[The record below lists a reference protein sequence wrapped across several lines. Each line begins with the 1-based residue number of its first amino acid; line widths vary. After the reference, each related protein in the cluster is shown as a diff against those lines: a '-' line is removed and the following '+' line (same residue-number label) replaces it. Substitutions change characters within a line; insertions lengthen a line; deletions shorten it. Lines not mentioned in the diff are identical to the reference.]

1 VPGKYTT
8 EREGRQMSA
17 DPLLQLLTQ
26 ALLNI
31 YARAGREVTY
41 VTDAGERR
49 PYWANRYL
57 QALKRAIRE
66 GTLEALVKFVEDLV
80 TRDEPSRGFFYLKD
94 AGHLDLSV
102 EALVLDESQPF
113 HELFSA
119 EAVEASRVRLEEHG
133 YESIGSA
140 EGAVAPERDE
150 DNRPSPSSPLELDL
164 KLTVGTDGL
173 VTLRVVQ

>member
-1 VPGKYTT
+1 
-8 EREGRQMSA
+8 MS
-17 DPLLQLLTQ
+17 DSLLHLLTQ

-41 VTDAGERR
+41 LTDAGERR

-66 GTLEALVKFVEDLV
+66 GTLEALVTFIDDLV
-80 TRDEPSRGFFYLKD
+80 TREEPSRGFFYLKEAD
-94 AGHLDLSV
+94 RLDLSV

-113 HELFSA
+113 HDLFSE
-119 EAVEASRVRLEEHG
+119 EAVEASRSRLNEHG
-133 YESIGSA
+133 YELDGSV
-140 EGAVAPERDE
+140 EGAVAPEGDHDVR
-150 DNRPSPSSPLELDL
+150 SSASTPLELDL

-173 VTLRVVQ
+173 VTLRIVQ

>member
-1 VPGKYTT
+1 
-8 EREGRQMSA
+8 MSA

-41 VTDAGERR
+41 LTDAGERR

-66 GTLEALVKFVEDLV
+66 GTLEALIKFVDDLV
-80 TRDEPSRGFFYLKD
+80 TREEPSRGFFYLKD
-94 AGHLDLSV
+94 AGRLDLSV
-102 EALVLDESQPF
+102 EALVLDKSQPF
-113 HELFSA
+113 HHLFSE
-119 EAVEASRVRLEEHG
+119 EAVEASRARLDEHG
-133 YESIGSA
+133 YESDGSV
-140 EGAVAPERDE
+140 EGGVAPERDL
-150 DNRPSPSSPLELDL
+150 RSSAATPLELDL

-173 VTLRVVQ
+173 VTLRLMQ